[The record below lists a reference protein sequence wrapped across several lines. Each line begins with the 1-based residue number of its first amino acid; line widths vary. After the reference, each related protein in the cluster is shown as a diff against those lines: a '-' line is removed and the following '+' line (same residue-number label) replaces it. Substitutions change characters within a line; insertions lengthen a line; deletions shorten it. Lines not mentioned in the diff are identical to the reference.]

1 MEQEKRYHQSAKAK
15 QKNLESQLN
24 LARISSENNRE
35 IISTLRNDLRKLEEE
50 KISLKSKIIDGP
62 TDKNKAADQ
71 DVMLAAA
78 LARQVQLELQLEAL
92 DRLLND
98 ANIREERQLTEL
110 SDLQSDL
117 ARALFDL
124 EKLRE
129 AMERQR
135 ARAEQR
141 IAVLEDAIAQLSQ
154 PSETAQKE
162 LQELTKRLNAAL
174 EQAAAAEQKR
184 KDLERKYEAELTDA
198 LETPQKDIP
207 SKKLDIRPK
216 LRPLNMEPVTNGGS
230 DDTNLEAIL
239 KQVTQPNSSTI
250 NDVSEISGPPLS
262 GGEMHAFRNQVANC
276 WSVNVGSR
284 AANVSVTIAME
295 MQPDGKVVASSL
307 EMTGFEGGNQSD
319 ASVAFQAARR
329 AILRCQKNGYDL
341 PKEKYARWKNMEI
354 TFDPNSMR
362 KR

>member
-1 MEQEKRYHQSAKAK
+1 
-15 QKNLESQLN
+15 
-24 LARISSENNRE
+24 
-35 IISTLRNDLRKLEEE
+35 
-50 KISLKSKIIDGP
+50 
-62 TDKNKAADQ
+62 
-71 DVMLAAA
+71 
-78 LARQVQLELQLEAL
+78 
-92 DRLLND
+92 LND

-184 KDLERKYEAELTDA
+184 KDLEMKYEAELADA

-216 LRPLNMEPVTNGGS
+216 LRPLNMELVTNGGS
-230 DDTNLEAIL
+230 DDTNLEATL
-239 KQVTQPNSSTI
+239 KQVTQPNSSTT
-250 NDVSEISGPPLS
+250 NDVSEISGPPLT

-319 ASVAFQAARR
+319 ANVAFQAARR